1 MLAIVLVKL
10 VFSHNGLNR
19 SSFEY
24 GESGGFFEI
33 KDAELRRKGR
43 DEE

>member
-10 VFSHNGLNR
+10 LFSHNGLSR

-24 GESGGFFEI
+24 EEPGGRFEI
-33 KDAELRRKGR
+33 KETDLSREGW